1 MSNVNVNNVW
11 DNLTEMTTCI
21 HKIMRKKYAGDLSI
35 FLEND
40 FRTPPLPINY
50 VYGSY
55 RKCLNLN

>member
-40 FRTPPLPINY
+40 FRAPPPFLSIMY
-50 VYGSY
+50 MDLTESV
-55 RKCLNLN
+55 LT

>member
-40 FRTPPLPINY
+40 FRTPPP
-50 VYGSY
+50 SY
-55 RKCLNLN
+55 QLCIWILQKVS